1 MARRIRYE
9 TTHGGGT
16 LREQLLRQGPR
27 LAQAHAGSQVEIAP
41 PCPLSRQPDAY
52 KKTIT
57 KGPS

>member
-27 LAQAHAGSQVEIAP
+27 LAQAHAGSQVEIAS
-41 PCPLSRQPDAY
+41 PLP
-52 KKTIT
+52 TIQAA
-57 KGPS
+57 